1 MTMNPLVHSHAATHL
16 EAEMK
21 DLFIKLYEDFLK
33 DTADDINVYGAPHL
47 GSFSLIERNV
57 DMDGLTA
64 LRETTEER
72 IRYLFTAWRHSN
84 PQRGMHFLRTY
95 LACIFGN
102 NAEAAQ
108 LWQKTTEAYPTAV
121 KTELE
126 ISNDGESLS
135 DYYLTS
141 RVRVDIG
148 SDLLP
153 DQLARSMR
161 SAVAARILL
170 NLRILKR
177 MESSVGMAS
186 VLTAVMVGRLSNVTS
201 NEVQGGLGLLLGMR
215 LGGGS

>member
-1 MTMNPLVHSHAATHL
+1 MTMNPLVHSHAATDL
-16 EAEMK
+16 EAELK
-21 DLFIKLYEDFLK
+21 DLFIQLYTNLLSE
-33 DTADDINVYGAPHL
+33 TADDINVYGAPHL

-64 LRETTEER
+64 LRETTEAR
-72 IRYLFTAWRHSN
+72 IRYLFTAWRHRN

-95 LACIFGN
+95 LACIFGE

-108 LWQKTTEAYPTAV
+108 LWQRKDEDYPTAL
-121 KTELE
+121 KTEAE
-126 ISNDGESLS
+126 IAADGDDLN

-177 MESSVGMAS
+177 MESTLGTANVVS
-186 VLTAVMVGRLSNVTS
+186 AVMVGRLSSTVS
-201 NEVQGGLGLLLGMR
+201 NEVQGGLGLLLGLR
-215 LGGGS
+215 LGGA

>member
-1 MTMNPLVHSHAATHL
+1 MTMNPLVHSHEATVL

-21 DLFIKLYEDFLK
+21 DLFIKLYEDFLRE
-33 DTADDINVYGAPHL
+33 TADDINVYGAPHL
-47 GSFSLIERNV
+47 GSFALIERNV

-72 IRYLFTAWRHSN
+72 IRYLFTAWRHRN

-95 LACIFGN
+95 LACIFGD

-108 LWQKTTEAYPTAV
+108 LWQRKDAEYPTAV
-121 KTELE
+121 KTASE
-126 ISNDGESLS
+126 IDNDGESLD

-177 MESSVGMAS
+177 MESSVGTANVVS
-186 VLTAVMVGRLSNVTS
+186 AVMVGRLSNTSS
-201 NEVQGGLGLLLGMR
+201 NEVVGGLGLLLGMR